1 MTYDNDFE
9 YAIPCNNCEELLIS
23 GSSITDLQ
31 LSKTDMVKHI
41 QELTLQN
48 AELRFAKEQA
58 ELAKAKYAALYDLS
72 PSGYFT
78 LSQEGEIMESNIS
91 GSQMLCRDCLHL
103 KNSMFDFFVS
113 ENTKPVF
120 NHFLRKVFN
129 YYSKASCEVI
139 ICASGNKT
147 MNVHL
152 SGIISLNHE
161 FCLITAVDIT
171 EYKTDEVALAE
182 SKDLYSDLVANQIA
196 GIYRLNVE
204 KKGNG
209 NTIIESI
216 SMEYVN
222 DRFYDLFKIKHNV
235 ELTNINDVVFERIH
249 PDDKQSFK
257 ISNELARLTQQ
268 PYLWEGRLLFD
279 TLIKWIRFESGPR
292 KLENGNTRWTGV
304 AIDITGQKLA
314 EETLRLSEKKYRQ
327 LYESIMDAVGFVDMT
342 GRIINSNNSFQ
353 KMVGYSEDEL
363 LTLNYCDLTPDKWYC
378 FESDIVAN
386 QVINR
391 GYSELYEKEYIRKDG
406 TIFPLEIRSFL
417 LKDDNDQPTGIWSIV
432 RDISERKRV
441 ETELNLKNQELRI
454 INAEKDKF
462 FSIIAHD
469 LRNPFSGFL
478 GLTELMAEGL
488 PRMTLDEIQKMAFLL
503 RTSAANLYR
512 LLGNLLEWACMQRGI
527 TPFDPVTCILLP
539 KVSACLMLVMESAKN
554 KEIEIYLDIPEG
566 LEVFADGNMLE
577 GIIRNLLSNAVKFTP
592 KKGSITV
599 AASLLPDNSVEI
611 SIEDTG
617 IGMNSKIVDN
627 LFRLEINMK
636 RKGTEG
642 EYSTGLGLTICK
654 DFIEKHGGK
663 LWVKSIE
670 GAGSTF
676 YINLPKN
683 PSI

>member
-1 MTYDNDFE
+1 MTNVNDS
-9 YAIPCNNCEELLIS
+9 ACATNCNKGEELLIS
-23 GSSITDLQ
+23 GPSLTDLQ
-31 LSKTDMVKHI
+31 LSETEMVKLI

-48 AELRFAKEQA
+48 AELRLAKEQA
-58 ELAKAKYAALYDLS
+58 DLAKEKYAALYDLS

-91 GSQMLCRDCLHL
+91 GSQMLCRAGSHL
-103 KNSMFDFFVS
+103 KNSMFGFFVS

-120 NHFLRKVFN
+120 NHFLRKIFN
-129 YYSKASCEVI
+129 NYSKASCEVI
-139 ICASGNKT
+139 ICASGNKR

-152 SGIISLNHE
+152 SGIISVNQE

-171 EYKTDEVALAE
+171 EYKAAEVALIE
-182 SKDLYSDLVANQIA
+182 SKELYSDLVANQIA
-196 GIYRLNVE
+196 VIYRLIVE

-209 NTIIESI
+209 KSIIESI
-216 SMEYVN
+216 AMEYVN
-222 DRFYDLFKIKHNV
+222 DRFCELFEIEHNPTM
-235 ELTNINDVVFERIH
+235 TNLIDVIFERLH
-249 PDDKQSFK
+249 PDDKQSFI
-257 ISNELARLTQQ
+257 ISNELARQTQK
-268 PYLWEGRLLFD
+268 PYLWEGRLLFG
-279 TLIKWIRFESGPR
+279 TFIKWIRFESGPR

-304 AIDITGQKLA
+304 AIDITAQKLA

-327 LYESIMDAVGFVDMT
+327 LYESIMDAVGFVDMS
-342 GRIINSNNSFQ
+342 GRLVNSNSSFQ
-353 KMVGYSEDEL
+353 KMLGYSEDEL
-363 LTLNYCDLTPDKWYC
+363 LTFTFRDLTPDKW
-378 FESDIVAN
+378 SDLENDILAN
-386 QVINR
+386 QVLKQ
-391 GYSELYEKEYIRKDG
+391 GYSQLYEKEYIRKDG
-406 TIFPLEIRSFL
+406 TIFPLEIRLFL
-417 LKDDNDQPTGIWSIV
+417 LKDDYDQPTGIWGIV

-441 ETELNLKNQELRI
+441 ESELNLKNKELQI

-503 RTSAANLYR
+503 RSSATNLYR
-512 LLGNLLEWACMQRGI
+512 LLGNLLEWSCMQRGL
-527 TPFDPVTCILLP
+527 TPFTPETCILLP
-539 KVSACLMLVMESAKN
+539 KVSAGLMLVMESAKN

-566 LEVFADGNMLE
+566 MEVFADGNMLE

-592 KKGSITV
+592 KRGSITV
-599 AASLLPDNSVEI
+599 AAKLLPDNSVEI
-611 SIEDTG
+611 SVEDTG

-663 LWVKSIE
+663 LRVKSIE

-676 YINLPKN
+676 YFNLPKN
-683 PSI
+683 SSL